1 MKALGRDILIAFVAG
16 VVMPAMIVR
25 VGLALRAEHREV
37 PTPMT
42 VTEPSEETE
51 PYPSRQILF
60 RDTDGSVR
68 AVELEEY
75 LVGAVLGEMPAS
87 FEREALKA
95 QAVAARTYA
104 WKAAMTGSRH
114 PDGSVCGNYACCQ
127 AYISPES
134 YLDRGGLQ
142 RNVDKVRSAVRATA
156 GQVLTYGGE
165 LIEATYFSCSGG
177 RTEDAVAVW
186 GSDFPYLRSVESPGE
201 EGAAWFTD
209 EAVFSRQALET
220 ALGISLP
227 EAQGDWF
234 GEMTYTAGGGVETVR
249 IGDRL
254 FPGTKVRSLLGLRS
268 TAFSVTVEEDTAVF
282 TTHGYGHRVGMSQ
295 YGADAMASAGA
306 NYAEVLA
313 HYYPGTEL
321 VQLEE

>member
-25 VGLALRAEHREV
+25 VGLALRAERREV
-37 PTPMT
+37 PTPLT
-42 VTEPSEETE
+42 VTEPSEVTG

-60 RDTDGSVR
+60 RDTDGSVG

-87 FEREALKA
+87 FGQEALKA

-104 WKAAMTGSRH
+104 WKAARTGSRH
-114 PDGSVCGNYACCQ
+114 PDGSVCGSYACCQ

-142 RNVDKVRSAVRATA
+142 RDVDKVRSAVLATA

-186 GSDFPYLRSVESPGE
+186 GNDFPYLRSVESPGE
-201 EGAAWFTD
+201 EDAAWFTD
-209 EAVFSRQALET
+209 EAVFSREELET
-220 ALGISLP
+220 ALGVELP
-227 EAQGDWF
+227 DDASHWF
-234 GEMTYTAGGGVETVR
+234 GEMTHTAGGGVETVR
-249 IGDRL
+249 IGDSL

-268 TAFSVTVEEDTAVF
+268 TVFSVTAEGDIAVF
-282 TTHGYGHRVGMSQ
+282 STRGYGHRVGMSQ
-295 YGADAMASAGA
+295 YGADAMAADGA
-306 NYAEVLA
+306 DHAQILG

-321 VQLEE
+321 MQLEE

>member
-1 MKALGRDILIAFVAG
+1 MKTLGRDILIAFVAG
-16 VVMPAMIVR
+16 VVMPAMLVR
-25 VGLALRAEHREV
+25 VGLVLRAEHREV
-37 PTPMT
+37 PIPLT
-42 VTEPSEETE
+42 VTEPSEETV

-60 RDTDGSVR
+60 RDTDGSVG

-87 FEREALKA
+87 FEQEALKA

-104 WKAAMTGSRH
+104 WKAARTESRH

-142 RNVDKVRSAVRATA
+142 RDVDKVRSAVLATA

-186 GSDFPYLRSVESPGE
+186 GSDFPYLCSVESPGE

-209 EAVFSRQALET
+209 EAVFSREELET
-220 ALGISLP
+220 ALGVELP
-227 EAQGDWF
+227 DDASHWF
-234 GEMTYTAGGGVETVR
+234 GEMTYTAGGGIETVR
-249 IGDRL
+249 IGDSL

-268 TAFSVTVEEDTAVF
+268 TVFSVTAEGDTAVF
-282 TTHGYGHRVGMSQ
+282 STRGYGHRVGMSQ
-295 YGADAMASAGA
+295 YGADAMAAGGA
-306 NYAEVLA
+306 DYAQILA

-321 VQLEE
+321 MLLEE

>member
-16 VVMPAMIVR
+16 VVMPVMIVR
-25 VGLALRAEHREV
+25 VGLALRAERREI
-37 PTPMT
+37 PTPLT
-42 VTEPSEETE
+42 VTEPSEVTE
-51 PYPSRQILF
+51 SYPSRQILF
-60 RDTDGSVR
+60 RDTDGSAG

-87 FEREALKA
+87 FGQEALKA

-114 PDGSVCGNYACCQ
+114 PDGSVCGSFACCQ

-142 RNVDKVRSAVRATA
+142 RDVDKIRSAVLATA

-186 GSDFPYLRSVESPGE
+186 GNDFPYLRSVESPGE
-201 EGAAWFTD
+201 EDAAWFTD
-209 EAVFSRQALET
+209 EAVFSRQDLEAL
-220 ALGISLP
+220 LGTDLP
-227 EAQGDWF
+227 DDASHWF
-234 GEMTYTAGGGVETVR
+234 GEVTYTAGGGVETVR

-254 FPGTKVRSLLGLRS
+254 FPGTKVRSLLSLRS
-268 TAFSVTVEEDTAVF
+268 TAFSVTAEGDNAVF
-282 TTHGYGHRVGMSQ
+282 TTRGYGHRVGMSQ
-295 YGADAMASAGA
+295 YGADAMAAGGA
-306 NYAEVLA
+306 DYAQILA

-321 VQLEE
+321 MLLEE